1 MRTAAVTTDVFMS
14 TPGSVMVMY
23 KDIQNGFYTT
33 LQGATKGDDLST
45 TRGYDSMRCIITSTV
60 ISESANFQFLTTL
73 RNFTYLYAF
82 GDKMSEL
89 DVGGIAFLNA
99 ECDGASGVHA
109 IYDFFT
115 RNKVSNSLKP
125 ITFTQVAF
133 SSRGNRSKTFKAFLG
148 SFNLA
153 ITDPASMVAQ
163 FSMKLYY
170 MPNTENI
177 KV

>member
-23 KDIQNGFYTT
+23 KNVQNGFFTT
-33 LQGATKGDDLST
+33 LQGVNKGDDLSS

-60 ISESANFQFLTTL
+60 VNESANFQFLTTL
-73 RNFTYLYAF
+73 RNFTFLYAF

-89 DVGGIAFLNA
+89 DVGGMAFINA
-99 ECDGASGVHA
+99 ECDGRSGVHA
-109 IYDFFT
+109 IYDFFA
-115 RNKVSNSLKP
+115 RNKVSNSLRP

-133 SSRGNRSKTFKAFLG
+133 SNGASRSKTFKAFLG
-148 SFNLA
+148 SASIA
-153 ITDPASMVAQ
+153 ITDPASMAAQ

-170 MPNTENI
+170 MPNT
-177 KV
+177 